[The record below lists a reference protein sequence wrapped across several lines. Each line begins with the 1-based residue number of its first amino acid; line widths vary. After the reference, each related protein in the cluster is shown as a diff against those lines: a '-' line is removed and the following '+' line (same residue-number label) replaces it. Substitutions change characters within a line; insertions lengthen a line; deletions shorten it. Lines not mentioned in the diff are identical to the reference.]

1 MNPVTRRMWLC
12 ALLALASAGTPP
24 GAAGGVSDLERLTSH
39 PALEYA
45 GSPSADGRF
54 LAFVSEQN
62 GNADI
67 WLKSLTAGISS
78 LPRPLTTHPGKDTA
92 PALNENGSALLYV
105 SYRSDPR
112 GDIYLLDVPTG
123 KETRLT
129 NERQGE
135 LAPSWGED
143 KTVYFLQENEPSRD
157 RSLVRLSLG
166 TGTIEPLIEHVM
178 SYAVGP
184 GGSIVYSDGRRLL
197 LRPSPSSDPRP
208 LTSGDFVD
216 TSPAFVDRT
225 TIVFTRYQDD
235 TNGDGVID
243 ADDESSIYLANWD
256 RATGARTS
264 LYRLTPGRE
273 FHAYPAA
280 SGSSVYY
287 SDLKRKDIYR
297 VNLKEFFA
305 TYADPSRARE
315 SAAALLDRGET
326 ESALLILAN
335 ISANLASRL
344 PAEERASFDLALVEL
359 LRDARRYG
367 TAKEVLARYVSS
379 EGNTGLIAQ
388 VMLPVVQIEER
399 AHLMSPRELKRAV
412 EETSRK
418 LPAVASQAGQ
428 DDTLRGTVYLEIGR
442 LRLLTDDPLS
452 ALDVLTQIDHVA
464 DDELRARALFTR
476 ATLYRRLG
484 EQDKLLHVLLDVIAS
499 FGDRSFW
506 GRRAVAQ
513 AVALADDQEDFRK
526 AVASLTALA
535 ESHRSLPYLAAS
547 ALLRAADRAYEQGE
561 VQRAIDLL
569 NRAVREFPQE
579 TPLVADVY
587 RKKGAI
593 LTSAQRFDE
602 AAQAYESLVNLTG
615 QSREE
620 LDRATTLMVLQLV
633 RSALRKRDIGEVR
646 LAAKDLR
653 KLVETYPDSVEAH
666 RGYIETKVVLKEWNE
681 VRQFYESLV
690 KQASDNPAYRYGL
703 GLVLSYASQPNLN
716 LVIKTIQEA
725 IRLNPKISYF
735 HQTLGWAYEQTER
748 LGARNALEQAEAE
761 YRLALELNDGF
772 LFPEVENNLL
782 LNLGNIYMKL
792 ANFTEAYRHYAR
804 RKAGDTTDRDR
815 VRELLYYK
823 NYGEACFKTGRT
835 EESIAQYERAL
846 ALVPED
852 QPQLR
857 AELLERRGLS
867 QQEAGLHAQA
877 VESFSEAL
885 AINNRLSLTDN
896 VARLRRNIGVNLY
909 HLGARVSEES
919 RPSLKRALKSLLE
932 SLDAVDRFG
941 VTQKTAGSG
950 LIQIQVGLGG
960 NTEGAATGF
969 DRRGEEKLLF
979 SFIARA
985 YEDLS
990 EPQPAKEYYKKKLAM
1005 IQPASDSAQPSPQ
1018 AVAARAEEAVVLNR
1032 LAVLSHALGQTDE
1045 SVRYLEQSLA
1055 RTREVGLEYG
1065 TKVNLYNL
1073 SRVAAE
1079 RRLAGEAVTLRMID
1093 TLTEGV
1099 QTVLRDSKPDRLT
1112 LLLLS
1117 NAAFVLAATDE
1128 SAETAGRPLE
1138 QAVHTIHHVA
1148 RARQDAVAFLE
1159 RALDLIEQHKVVS
1172 GEEADRLK
1180 SILTLNLW
1188 DLAAQAGHTP
1198 TMEKLDGLVA
1208 DLVSQRPSALAWLP
1222 LFLKAERTSDL
1233 GRRAVLLKEA
1243 VDALLRYPSHLLNA
1257 GGPDTLPLLDGLAS
1271 LATETLVQQG
1281 LIETAFLT
1289 GEQLAMRKTS
1299 TLLAKRFGLDF
1310 LLSNIGDYETELRDL
1325 LSRIQAAARE
1335 GRPQE
1340 LVGLNEQFRELTY
1353 ALHEEYPW
1361 AVSYLHEY
1369 ESSPRVLSGV
1379 LRTDAPY
1386 LKVTPGARGLH
1397 VFLHNGETVQH
1408 LLLPHTAK
1416 QSANSSGINLPI
1428 EQASVIYLSV
1438 PAGLRHVLFP
1448 LLPKHA
1454 TVVEVASI
1462 YDVVNAYRLRT
1473 LFASR
1478 VAVAGNLPPDKENRG
1493 LEDAL
1498 VRLTGDR
1505 TRDRPLLENRH
1516 VVVTT
1521 GPYHD
1526 NGFVIG
1532 SDRGVH
1538 ELVPITTLAGRH
1550 RHTAILMNHHVDP
1563 DTMRLIVAPA
1573 LIRAGF
1579 PHILATPGLTAGDQS
1594 ATTAEWTQDHTQIFV
1609 SSYLQ
1614 SVQSQRVDR
1623 AAGAALKEATNQKAR
1638 KAEPRPFQLYGY
1650 VGMTQEERAA
1660 FAESEYQRAVTDTV
1674 TAYQAKQLETAL
1686 RRAEDAL
1693 SILPMTKAGH
1703 DFPKLTELAVETA
1716 FQLGNY
1722 RTAVKHQSEL
1732 VEYLTATG
1740 NQASLAEA
1748 RYRLGILYSRLEEFQ
1763 PALAHLEAAINEW
1776 RTRDELDRLA
1786 EGVATLGVV
1795 KENMGA
1801 YPQALDAF
1809 GQSFEL
1815 YQELGEP
1822 LDMAAQH
1829 RRIGRINYLRLGRY
1843 EQARQ
1848 HFAAALEQYRKQ
1860 GARRLEAEALYE
1872 IGLTY
1877 EKTGLYEEAD
1887 RHYIEGRNIG
1897 TELHDAALLAT
1908 GSLYLANTAWYRG
1921 QYQKAFDHL
1930 ETATKEAERAQDP
1943 RLPIMIANTRALL
1956 YWTLNDLDKA
1966 LVYAEQAVSL
1976 AERSEI
1982 KEEIASSH
1990 NNLGLMLR
1998 ERGRID
2004 IALEHF
2010 ERARQIDERQQSR
2023 WGLGYDHRNIGIALL
2038 KQGQLADA
2046 QAHFE
2051 LAERHSAVIHNVDN
2065 WVKALLELGNV
2076 HRETKDYE
2084 AALDYYRRAYDL
2096 SKRYHMK
2103 EVLWRAAAG
2112 QGSVLRLSGKKT
2124 EAVAPYREAVEI
2136 VEGMRAALTVEEFR
2150 NSFQTKTQ
2158 DLYRDLVILLIELGR
2173 TDESFN
2179 YLERSRSRSFI
2190 DLLANQKLN
2199 LKAPGDQHLLD
2210 LVMDLQTK
2218 LDALSK
2224 EQASFEQPPAD
2235 LVTRVRQTKTA
2246 YEEALVRLK
2255 RASPELSTFVAV
2267 DPLTIEQVQ
2276 KLLEPGVGL
2285 LSYKVTDNHV
2295 YLWLITASRT
2305 RFYQTPT
2312 TSGEIDRLVRS
2323 YRTRVQKMESVSEE
2337 LSRLS
2342 QLLVEPA
2349 AHDLEG
2355 LHYLGIIPDGPLH
2368 FLSFAALPMGTGSLI
2383 DAYPIFY
2390 SPSASVLKFTF
2401 AKRKGEKHAK
2411 ILAIGNPD
2419 LGNYNYQLPMAEL
2432 EARSIRWEFPNLDI
2446 LTGAMA
2452 TKEWLVSNVSRYGV
2466 IHLATH
2472 GEFDDINPL
2481 LSSLWLASPNPD
2493 NRRLTVREVF
2503 GLTLNADLVTLS
2515 ACQTGLGRL
2524 EAGELIGLNRAFM
2537 YAGTHT
2543 LVSALWRVNDLATS
2557 LLMKHFYR
2565 TYTQQDKARSLRQ
2578 AQLLV
2583 KKDFPH
2589 PAYWSG
2595 LVLVGDY
2602 R

>member
-1 MNPVTRRMWLC
+1 MNPAARRMWFC
-12 ALLALASAGTPP
+12 ALLTLASAGTPP
-24 GAAGGVSDLERLTSH
+24 GAAGGVGDPERVTGH

-67 WLKSLTAGISS
+67 WIKSLTAGISS

-92 PALNENGSALLYV
+92 PALNENGSSLLYV

-129 NERQGE
+129 DERHGD
-135 LAPSWGED
+135 LSPSWGGD
-143 KTVYFLQENEPSRD
+143 KTVYFLREEEHTGD
-157 RSLVRLSLG
+157 RSLVRLSLE
-166 TGTIEPLIEHVM
+166 TGAVEPIVEGVT
-178 SYAVGP
+178 SYAVGQD
-184 GGSIVYSDGRRLL
+184 GTIVYSDGRRLFIRL
-197 LRPSPSSDPRP
+197 SSSSKPHP
-208 LTSGDFVD
+208 LMSGDAVD

-225 TIVFTRYQDD
+225 TIVFIRYQDD
-235 TNGDGVID
+235 TNGDGVTD
-243 ADDESSIYLANWD
+243 ADDESSIYLASWD
-256 RATGARTS
+256 QTTGAPTS

-273 FHAYPAA
+273 FHAHPAA

-297 VNLKEFFA
+297 LNLKEFFA
-305 TYADPSRARE
+305 TYADLSRARE
-315 SAAALLDRGET
+315 AAAILLDRGET
-326 ESALLILAN
+326 ENALLILAN

-344 PAEERASFDLALVEL
+344 PATERASFDLALVEL
-359 LRDARRYG
+359 LREARRYG
-367 TAKEVLARYVSS
+367 AAKEVLTRYVSS
-379 EGNTGLIAQ
+379 EGHGGLIAR
-388 VMLPVVQIEER
+388 VMLPVVRIEER
-399 AHLMSPRELKRAV
+399 AAFMSPRELTRTV
-412 EETSRK
+412 EETSK
-418 LPAVASQAGQ
+418 ELLPLARQTGQ
-428 DDTLRGTVYLEIGR
+428 DDALRGTVYLEIGR

-452 ALDVLTQIDHVA
+452 ALDVLTQVDSVA
-464 DDELRARALFTR
+464 NDELRARALFTR

-513 AVALADDQEDFRK
+513 AVAIADDQEDFRK
-526 AVASLTALA
+526 AIASLTTLA

-569 NRAVREFPQE
+569 NRAVREFPAE
-579 TPLVADVY
+579 TALVADAY

-593 LTSAQRFDE
+593 FTSAQRFDE
-602 AAQAYESLVNLTG
+602 AAEAYGSLVNLTG
-615 QSREE
+615 YSQEE
-620 LDRATTLMVLQLV
+620 LERTTALMVLQLV
-633 RSALRKRDIGEVR
+633 RSALRKRELGEVR
-646 LAAKDLR
+646 IAAKDLR

-666 RGYIETKVVLKEWNE
+666 RGYIETKVMLKEWDE
-681 VRQFYESLV
+681 TRQFYESLV
-690 KQASDNPAYRYGL
+690 KQAPDNPTYRYGL
-703 GLVLSYASQPNLN
+703 GLVLSYAPRPNFD
-716 LVIKTIQEA
+716 LVIKAIREA

-761 YRLALELNDGF
+761 YRLALEMNDGF
-772 LFPEVENNLL
+772 LFPEVENHLL

-792 ANFTEAYRHYAR
+792 GNFMEAYRHYAR
-804 RKAGDTTDRDR
+804 RKTGDTTDRDR
-815 VRELLYYK
+815 TRELLYYK

-846 ALVPED
+846 ALVPDD

-867 QQEAGLHAQA
+867 QQESGLHAQA

-885 AINNRLSLTDN
+885 AINSRLGLTDN
-896 VARLRRNIGVNLY
+896 LARLSRNIGVNLY
-909 HLGARVSEES
+909 NLGAAVSDGSRV
-919 RPSLKRALKSLLE
+919 PLKRALKSLLE
-932 SLDAVDRFG
+932 SLETVDRFG
-941 VTQKTAGSG
+941 VTQKVAGPG
-950 LIQIQVGLGG
+950 LIQIQVGLD
-960 NTEGAATGF
+960 ESASGAAAGF

-990 EPQPAKEYYKKKLAM
+990 EPRPAKEYYEKKLAL
-1005 IQPASDSAQPSPQ
+1005 IRPAGDSPQPSPQ
-1018 AVAARAEEAVVLNR
+1018 TVAARAEEAVVLNR

-1045 SVRYLEQSLA
+1045 SIRYLERSLA
-1055 RTREVGLEYG
+1055 RTRELGLEYG

-1073 SRVAAE
+1073 SRLAGE
-1079 RRLAGEAVTLRMID
+1079 RRLAGEAVSPRTID

-1099 QTVLRDSKPDRLT
+1099 QAVLRDSKPDRLT

-1117 NAAFVLAATDE
+1117 NAAFVLAAMDE
-1128 SAETAGRPLE
+1128 GGDTAGLPSE
-1138 QAVHTIHHVA
+1138 QVVHTIHRVA
-1148 RARQDAVAFLE
+1148 RARQDAVTFLKH
-1159 RALDLIEQHKVVS
+1159 ALDLIEQHKVVS

-1180 SILTLNLW
+1180 LALTLNLW
-1188 DLAAQAGHTP
+1188 DLANQASHTP
-1198 TMEKLDGLVA
+1198 IVEKLDGLITA
-1208 DLVSQRPSALAWLP
+1208 LVSQRPSPFAWLP
-1222 LFLKAERTSDL
+1222 LFLKAERTTDDL
-1233 GRRAVLLKEA
+1233 GRRTVLLKEA
-1243 VDALLRYPSHLLNA
+1243 VDALLRYPSHLFDA
-1257 GGPDTLPLLDGLAS
+1257 GGPDTLSLLDGLAS
-1271 LATETLVQQG
+1271 LTTEALING
-1281 LIETAFLT
+1281 GRIETAFEL
-1289 GEQLAMRKTS
+1289 GEQLAMRKTA
-1299 TLLAKRFGLDF
+1299 TLLVKRFGLDF
-1310 LLSNIGDYETELRDL
+1310 LLSNIENYETEFRTVLEQMR
-1325 LSRIQAAARE
+1325 SAARE
-1335 GRPQE
+1335 GRSQE
-1340 LVGLNEQFRELTY
+1340 LVSLNEQFRELTY
-1353 ALHEEYPW
+1353 ALYEEYPW

-1369 ESSPRVLSGV
+1369 EPSPHVLSGV
-1379 LRTDAPY
+1379 LRADALY
-1386 LKVTPGARGLH
+1386 LKVLPSARGLH
-1397 VFLHNGETVQH
+1397 VFLHNGQTVRH
-1408 LLLPHTAK
+1408 LLLPHTAD
-1416 QSANSSGINLPI
+1416 QSTNSSKIGLPL
-1428 EQASVIYLSV
+1428 EQASVIYLSA
-1438 PAGLRHVLFP
+1438 PAGLYHVLFP
-1448 LLPKHA
+1448 LLPTHA

-1478 VAVAGNLPPDKENRG
+1478 VAVIGSSPPDKENRSQ
-1493 LEDAL
+1493 EDAL

-1505 TRDRPLLENRH
+1505 THDRPLLENRH
-1516 VVVTT
+1516 VIVTT

-1526 NGFVIG
+1526 DGFVIG
-1532 SDRGVH
+1532 SDFGVR

-1563 DTMRLIVAPA
+1563 DTMRLIVVPA

-1594 ATTAEWTQDHTQIFV
+1594 VTTAEWTQEQAQAFV
-1609 SSYLQ
+1609 ISYLQ
-1614 SVQSQRVDR
+1614 SVQSQRMDR
-1623 AAGAALKEATNQKAR
+1623 AAAAALREVTDQKATH
-1638 KAEPRPFQLYGY
+1638 PPFQLYGY
-1650 VGMTQEERAA
+1650 IGMTQEEKAS
-1660 FAESEYQRAVTDTV
+1660 FAESEYQRAVSDAV
-1674 TAYQAKQLETAL
+1674 AAYQAKQMETAL

-1693 SILPMTKAGH
+1693 SVLPLTKAGH
-1703 DFPKLTELAVETA
+1703 DFPKLTELAVEAA
-1716 FQLGNY
+1716 FKIGNY
-1722 RTAVKHQSEL
+1722 RTAVTHQSRL
-1732 VEYLTATG
+1732 VEQLTTTG
-1740 NQASLAEA
+1740 DQGTLAEA

-1801 YPQALDAF
+1801 YPEALDAF

-1829 RRIGRINYLRLGRY
+1829 RRIGRIHYLRLGRY
-1843 EQARQ
+1843 EQARH
-1848 HFAAALEQYRKQ
+1848 HFSAALDQYHKQ
-1860 GARRLEAEALYE
+1860 GARRLEAETLYE

-1877 EKTGLYEEAD
+1877 DKIGLYEEAD
-1887 RHYIEGRNIG
+1887 RHYTDGRKIG
-1897 TELHDAALLAT
+1897 TDLQDPALSAT

-1921 QYQKAFDHL
+1921 RYQKAFDHL
-1930 ETATKEAERAQDP
+1930 EAATKEAERAQDP

-1966 LVYAEQAVSL
+1966 LVYAERAVSL
-1976 AERSEI
+1976 AERAEI

-1990 NNLGLMLR
+1990 NNLGLMFR
-1998 ERGRID
+1998 ERGKLD

-2023 WGLGYDHRNIGIALL
+2023 WGLGYDHRNIGIALMKL
-2038 KQGQLADA
+2038 GRLADA
-2046 QAHFE
+2046 RAHFE
-2051 LAERHSAVIHNVDN
+2051 SAERHSAAINNVDN

-2076 HRETKDYE
+2076 HQAMQDYE
-2084 AALDYYRRAYDL
+2084 IALDYYRRASEL

-2103 EVLWRAAAG
+2103 DVLWRAAAG
-2112 QGSVLRLSGKKT
+2112 QGSVFRLRGKKT

-2136 VEGMRAALTVEEFR
+2136 VESMRATLTVEEFR
-2150 NSFQTKTQ
+2150 NSFQTKAQ
-2158 DLYRDLVILLIELGR
+2158 DLYRNLVILLIELGR
-2173 TDESFN
+2173 TDDAFN
-2179 YLERSRSRSFI
+2179 YLERSRSRNFI
-2190 DLLANQKLN
+2190 DLLANQKLD
-2199 LKAPGDQHLLD
+2199 LKTQADQHLLD

-2224 EQASFEQPPAD
+2224 EQASFEQPPDD

-2267 DPLTIEQVQ
+2267 DPLTIEQTQ

-2285 LSYKVTDNHV
+2285 LSYKVTGDHV
-2295 YLWLITASRT
+2295 YLWLITASQT
-2305 RFYQTPT
+2305 KFYQAPT
-2312 TSGEIDRLVRS
+2312 ASGEIDKLVRS

-2342 QLLVEPA
+2342 HLLIEPA
-2349 AHDLEG
+2349 AQDLEG
-2355 LHYLGIIPDGPLH
+2355 LRYLGIIPDGPLH
-2368 FLSFAALPMGTGSLI
+2368 FLSFAALPLNTGSLI

-2401 AKRKGEKHAK
+2401 AKRKDAKHTK

-2446 LTGAMA
+2446 LTGATA
-2452 TKEWLVSNVSRYGV
+2452 TKEWLVANVSRYGV

-2543 LVSALWRVNDLATS
+2543 LVSALWRVDDLATS

-2565 TYTQQDKARSLRQ
+2565 NYAHLDKATSLRQ

>member
-1 MNPVTRRMWLC
+1 MNPATKRIWLS
-12 ALLALASAGTPP
+12 ALLTLALAASPVQ
-24 GAAGGVSDLERLTSH
+24 AAGDVGDPERLTSH
-39 PALEYA
+39 PTLEYA

-67 WLKSLTAGISS
+67 WLKSLTAGVSS

-92 PALNENGSALLYV
+92 PALNENGSSLLYV

-129 NERQGE
+129 DERHGD
-135 LAPSWGED
+135 LAPAWGGD
-143 KTVYFLQENEPSRD
+143 KAIYFLREQENSGD
-157 RSLVRLSLG
+157 QSLVRLSLR
-166 TGTIEPLIEHVM
+166 TGAIEPIIERVT

-184 GGSIVYSDGRRLL
+184 DGTIVYSDSRRLWV
-197 LRPSPSSDPRP
+197 RPPSSSSDPRS
-208 LTSGDFVD
+208 LTSGDVVD
-216 TSPAFVDRT
+216 TSPAFVDDT
-225 TIVFTRYQDD
+225 TVVFTRYQDD

-243 ADDESSIYLANWD
+243 ADDESSIYLASWD
-256 RATGARTS
+256 QKTGTRTS

-280 SGSSVYY
+280 SGSYVYY

-297 VNLKEFFA
+297 LNLKEFFA
-305 TYADPSRARE
+305 TYADLALARE
-315 SAAALLDRGET
+315 SAAILLDRGET
-326 ESALLILAN
+326 ETALLILTN
-335 ISANLASRL
+335 ISANLALQL
-344 PAEERASFDLALVEL
+344 PAAERASFDLALVEL

-367 TAKEVLARYVSS
+367 AAKDLLARSATAEPNVSGS
-379 EGNTGLIAQ
+379 HIGPIARAT
-388 VMLPVVQIEER
+388 LSVVRVEER
-399 AHLMSPRELKRAV
+399 AALMSPRELTRTV
-412 EETSRK
+412 EETSKELLALARRT
-418 LPAVASQAGQ
+418 GQ
-428 DDTLRGTVYLEIGR
+428 DDTLRGTVFLEIGR
-442 LRLLTDDPLS
+442 LRLLTEDPLS
-452 ALDVLTQIDHVA
+452 ALDALTQVDSVA
-464 DDELRARALFTR
+464 NDELRARALFTR
-476 ATLYRRLG
+476 ASLYRRLG

-513 AVALADDQEDFRK
+513 AVAIADDQEDFRK
-526 AVASLTALA
+526 AIASLTTLA
-535 ESHRSLPYLAAS
+535 ETHRTLPYLAAS

-561 VQRAIDLL
+561 ML
-569 NRAVREFPQE
+569 RAVELLDRVIREFSEQT
-579 TPLVADVY
+579 TPVADAY
-587 RKKGAI
+587 RKKGMI

-615 QSREE
+615 HSQEE
-620 LDRATTLMVLQLV
+620 LERAKTLMVLQLV
-633 RSALRKRDIGEVR
+633 RSALRKRELGEVR
-646 LAAKDLR
+646 IAAKDLR
-653 KLVETYPDSVEAH
+653 QLVETYPDSVEAH
-666 RGYIETKVVLKEWNE
+666 RGYIETKVMLKEWDE

-690 KQASDNPAYRYGL
+690 KQVPDNPTSRYGL
-703 GLVLSYASQPNLN
+703 GLVLSYAPQPSLN
-716 LVIKTIQEA
+716 RVIKTIQEA

-735 HQTLGWAYEQTER
+735 HQTLGWAHEQTER
-748 LGARNALEQAEAE
+748 LGTRHALEQAEAE

-792 ANFTEAYRHYAR
+792 GNYTEAYRHYAR
-804 RKAGDTTDRDR
+804 RKGGDVADRDR
-815 VRELLYYK
+815 MRELLYHK

-835 EESIAQYERAL
+835 EESTVQYERAL
-846 ALVPED
+846 ALVPDD

-885 AINNRLSLTDN
+885 AINNRLGLTDN
-896 VARLRRNIGVNLY
+896 LARLGRNVGVNLY
-909 HLGARVSEES
+909 NLGVTVPDGSRV
-919 RPSLKRALKSLLE
+919 SLKRALKSLLE
-932 SLDAVDRFG
+932 SLETVDRFG
-941 VTQKTAGSG
+941 VTQKVAGPG

-960 NTEGAATGF
+960 NAGGAAAGF

-990 EPQPAKEYYKKKLAM
+990 EPQPAKEYYEKKLAL
-1005 IQPASDSAQPSPQ
+1005 IQPAGDSPQ

-1032 LAVLSHALGQTDE
+1032 LAVLSHALGQIDE
-1045 SVRYLEQSLA
+1045 SIRYLERSLA
-1055 RTREVGLEYG
+1055 RTRELGLDYG
-1065 TKVNLYNL
+1065 TTVNLYNL
-1073 SRVAAE
+1073 SRLAAE
-1079 RRLAGEAVTLRMID
+1079 RRMAGEAVTPNLID
-1093 TLTEGV
+1093 LLTDGV
-1099 QTVLRDSKPDRLT
+1099 QAVLRDSQPDRLT
-1112 LLLLS
+1112 LILLS
-1117 NAAFVLAATDE
+1117 NVAFVLAATDE
-1128 SAETAGRPLE
+1128 GMIPAGQPVELVA
-1138 QAVHTIHHVA
+1138 QTIHHVA
-1148 RARQDAVAFLE
+1148 RARQDAVTFLK
-1159 RALDLIEQHKVVS
+1159 RALDLVEQHKVLS

-1180 SILTLNLW
+1180 LILALNLW
-1188 DLAAQAGHTP
+1188 DLAAQAGHAP
-1198 TMEKLDGLVA
+1198 TVEKLDGLVTA
-1208 DLVSQRPSALAWLP
+1208 LAAQRPSPFAWLP
-1222 LFLKAERTSDL
+1222 LFLKAERTADPNQ
-1233 GRRAVLLKEA
+1233 RTALLTEA
-1243 VDALLRYPSHLLNA
+1243 AGTLLRYPSHLFST

-1271 LATETLVQQG
+1271 LTTEALING
-1281 LIETAFLT
+1281 GRIETAFEL
-1289 GEQLAMRKTS
+1289 GEQLAMRKTAM
-1299 TLLAKRFGLDF
+1299 LLAKRFGLDF
-1310 LLSNIGDYETELRDL
+1310 LLSHIGDSETELRAIVEQ
-1325 LSRIQAAARE
+1325 IQTAARE
-1335 GRPQE
+1335 GRSQE
-1340 LVGLNEQFRELTY
+1340 LNRLNEQFRELTY
-1353 ALHEEYPW
+1353 VLYEEYPW
-1361 AVSYLHEY
+1361 TVSYLHEY
-1369 ESSPRVLSGV
+1369 EPSPHVLSDV
-1379 LRTDAPY
+1379 LRSDTPY
-1386 LKVTPGARGLH
+1386 LKVTPGAHGLH
-1397 VFLHNGETVQH
+1397 VFLHNGETVRHVH
-1408 LLLPHTAK
+1408 LPRSSNQPPSFDAVVSLLENA
-1416 QSANSSGINLPI
+1416 SA
-1428 EQASVIYLSV
+1428 IYLSL
-1438 PAGLRHVLFP
+1438 PAHLRNVILP

-1454 TVVEVASI
+1454 TLVEVASV

-1478 VAVAGNLPPDKENRG
+1478 VAIAGDVPFTMKEREPENTF
-1493 LEDAL
+1493 

-1505 TRDRPLLENRH
+1505 THDRPSLENRH
-1516 VVVTT
+1516 IVVTT

-1526 NGFVIG
+1526 NGFVIS
-1532 SDRGVH
+1532 SDRGVR

-1563 DTMRLIVAPA
+1563 DTMRLILAPA

-1579 PHILATPGLTAGDQS
+1579 PHILATSRMAAGDRS
-1594 ATTAEWTQDHTQIFV
+1594 VATDKWTPDHTQAFV
-1609 SSYLQ
+1609 ISYLQ

-1623 AAGAALKEATNQKAR
+1623 AAAAALREATDR
-1638 KAEPRPFQLYGY
+1638 KAARPPFQLYGY
-1650 VGMTQEERAA
+1650 IGMTQEEKAS
-1660 FAESEYQRAVTDTV
+1660 FAESEYQRAVSDAV

-1693 SILPMTKAGH
+1693 SVLPLTKAGH
-1703 DFPKLTELAVETA
+1703 DFPKLTELAVEAA
-1716 FQLGNY
+1716 FKIGNY
-1722 RTAVKHQSEL
+1722 RTAVTHQSRL
-1732 VEYLTATG
+1732 VEHLTAVGDQGT
-1740 NQASLAEA
+1740 LAEA
-1748 RYRLGILYSRLEEFQ
+1748 RYRLGILYSRLEEFR
-1763 PALAHLEAAINEW
+1763 PALVHLEAAINEW

-1801 YPQALDAF
+1801 YPEALDAF

-1822 LDMAAQH
+1822 LDVAAQH
-1829 RRIGRINYLRLGRY
+1829 RRIGRIHYLRLGRY
-1843 EQARQ
+1843 EQAR
-1848 HFAAALEQYRKQ
+1848 HRFAAALEQYRRQ
-1860 GARRLEAEALYE
+1860 GARRLEAETLYE

-1877 EKTGLYEEAD
+1877 DKIGLYEEAD
-1887 RHYIEGRNIG
+1887 RQYLEGRTIG
-1897 TELHDAALLAT
+1897 TELQDSALLAA

-1921 QYQKAFDHL
+1921 RYQAAFDHL
-1930 ETATKEAERAQDP
+1930 EAATKEAERAQDS

-1956 YWTLNDLDKA
+1956 YWTLHDLDKA

-1976 AERSEI
+1976 AERAEI

-1998 ERGRID
+1998 ERGKLD
-2004 IALEHF
+2004 MALDHF
-2010 ERARQIDERQQSR
+2010 ERARQIDEQQQSR
-2023 WGLGYDHRNIGIALL
+2023 WGLGYDHRNIGIALMKL
-2038 KQGQLADA
+2038 GRPADA
-2046 QAHFE
+2046 RAHFE
-2051 LAERHSAVIHNVDN
+2051 SAERHSAAINNTDN

-2076 HRETKDYE
+2076 HRETQDYDT
-2084 AALDYYRRAYDL
+2084 ALDYYRRAYDL

-2103 EVLWRAAAG
+2103 DVLWRAAAG
-2112 QGSVLRLSGKKT
+2112 QGSVFWLSGKKT
-2124 EAVAPYREAVEI
+2124 QAVAPYREAVEI
-2136 VEGMRAALTVEEFR
+2136 VESMRATLTVEEFR

-2199 LKAPGDQHLLD
+2199 FKTQADQHLLD

-2235 LVTRVRQTKTA
+2235 LVARVRQAKTA

-2267 DPLTIEQVQ
+2267 DPLTIEQAQ

-2285 LSYKVTDNHV
+2285 LSYKVTDDHV
-2295 YLWLITASRT
+2295 YLWLITASGT
-2305 RFYQTPT
+2305 RFYRTPT
-2312 TSGEIDRLVRS
+2312 AAGVIDRLVRT
-2323 YRTRVQKMESVSEE
+2323 YRARVQKMESVSEE

-2342 QLLVEPA
+2342 HLLIEPA
-2349 AHDLEG
+2349 AQDLEG
-2355 LHYLGIIPDGPLH
+2355 LRYLGIIPDGPLH
-2368 FLSFAALPMGTGSLI
+2368 FLSFAALPLNTGSLI
-2383 DAYPIFY
+2383 DAYPVFY

-2401 AKRKGEKHAK
+2401 AKRKDAKHTK

-2446 LTGAMA
+2446 LTGATA
-2452 TKEWLVSNVSRYGV
+2452 TKEWLVANVSRYGV

-2472 GEFDDINPL
+2472 GEFDDVNPL
-2481 LSSLWLASPNPD
+2481 LSSLWLASPNPN

-2543 LVSALWRVNDLATS
+2543 LVSALWRVDDLATS

-2565 TYTQQDKARSLRQ
+2565 NYAHQDKAMSLRQ
-2578 AQLLV
+2578 AQLLI